1 MSASAAPSAATA
13 DQAADAAAAA
23 AAAASAAAS
32 AAAAAAAAASAA
44 AKAASAAAMVSRV
57 AEPRL
62 PLPPSRSPARPP
74 PPTAPAPPAP
84 PAPPEAPAV
93 ASRDATALHRAAR
106 LGDAVQIDALARQH
120 PAAAAAAAAVRDA
133 RGNLALHVA
142 AIVSAPPTAI
152 FALLEAAGGVEHGRR
167 QLRARNLAGRT
178 PLEAA
183 LHARSRFK
191 RASREYGIANATVG
205 AMRRG
210 ASERAVVAA
219 STRPPPP
226 TREGRGEWVGFAR

>member
-1 MSASAAPSAATA
+1 M
-13 DQAADAAAAA
+13 QA
-23 AAAASAAAS
+23 
-32 AAAAAAAAASAA
+32 
-44 AKAASAAAMVSRV
+44 
-57 AEPRL
+57 
-62 PLPPSRSPARPP
+62 
-74 PPTAPAPPAP
+74 
-84 PAPPEAPAV
+84 
-93 ASRDATALHRAAR
+93 
-106 LGDAVQIDALARQH
+106 
-120 PAAAAAAAAVRDA
+120 
-133 RGNLALHVA
+133 HVA